1 MHSLIAWRY
10 FKSKKS
16 TNAINII
23 SWVCITA
30 IMVGTAALIIV
41 LSVFNGFEGLV
52 KSLYNSFYPD
62 IKITATTG
70 KTIILNPIQLKEIS
84 NTAGIRFITPVIE
97 EKAIFQNY
105 GVQKIVQLKGV
116 TPSYAQ
122 VNNIS
127 AYINNKQKFDIGT
140 TQEPK
145 LVVGNTIAE
154 ALGIS
159 VSKEAEPVTV
169 YIPRKSTD
177 DNTDLMSSISS
188 DNLKA
193 SGTFSIQQEFDD
205 KYALTQLAFMKDAM
219 QMGADEYTA
228 VEISVDDSQ
237 KVESIKESL
246 FKKLGVNFTIQNR
259 YEQNQNLYAVMN
271 TERWLFFAVLSLI
284 LVVAAFNM
292 IGALTM
298 LVVDKQK
305 DIAIFNALG
314 ASQGFIKKVYLTAGL
329 LLGFI
334 GTVLGLIISIS
345 FVLLQKKYH
354 LISLPQEGFV
364 IDYFPVELRVTDIIT
379 VIITVGIISL
389 LASWFPA
396 HKASKNLI
404 NLKSE

>member
-345 FVLLQKKYH
+345 FVLLQKKDH